1 VVIPPAP
8 SPEPPPISRAQHL
21 TDSLLPDERH
31 PHVLVVDDDALIRQ
45 FLEDELVGEGYTV
58 SIAKDGEEA
67 LEKVATD
74 PPDLILLDVMMP
86 KLDGFE
92 VCRRLKSDERTI
104 LIPVVMLTALMA
116 IAERIKSIEA
126 GADDFLSKP
135 HNRQELL
142 TRVRSLLRLKRHTDE
157 LEHAETVLFSLALSV
172 EAKDPFTNDHC
183 DRIARYS
190 LALGEKLGL
199 PREYLKALQR
209 GAILHD
215 LGKIGVPDVILLK
228 PGPLTDAERAVVR
241 QHPIIGER
249 ICSPLKSLRLV
260 LPIIRH
266 HHERWNGTGY
276 PDGLSGEAIPFTARI
291 LQCVDVFDALTIER
305 PYKPAYTQEQ
315 AVAIMREEIAKG
327 WQDPNLAEMFIALL
341 KNGDASA

>member
-1 VVIPPAP
+1 MVIPPAP
-8 SPEPPPISRAQHL
+8 SPEPPPTARAQYL
-21 TDSLLPDERH
+21 MDSHLPDERH
-31 PHVLVVDDDALIRQ
+31 PHVLVVDDNALIRQ
-45 FLEDELVGEGYTV
+45 FLEDELLGESYTV
-58 SIAKDGEEA
+58 STAKDGEEA

-92 VCRRLKSDERTI
+92 VCRRLKADERTI

-116 IAERIKSIEA
+116 IEERIKSIEA
-126 GADDFLSKP
+126 GADDFLTKP

-157 LEHAETVLFSLALSV
+157 LEHAETVLFSLAMSV

-183 DRIARYS
+183 YRMARYS

-199 PREYLKALQR
+199 PREHLKALQR

-228 PGPLTDAERAVVR
+228 PGPLTDAERAVIR
-241 QHPIIGER
+241 QHPVIGER

-276 PDGLSGEAIPFTARI
+276 PDGLAGEAIPLTARI

-315 AVAIMREEIAKG
+315 AVAIMREEVAKG
-327 WQDPNLAEMFIALL
+327 WQDPNLTETFIALL